1 MGVSYKKLWKLLID
15 KNMGKGQLRE
25 AAHLAPHTLTKMGK
39 GEPVSLTVLCRI
51 CDTLGVDLGDIVS
64 YTPAQKEDIPE

>member
-1 MGVSYKKLWKLLID
+1 MAISYKKLWKLLID
-15 KNMGKGQLRE
+15 KNMGKGHLRE

-51 CDTLGVDLGDIVS
+51 CETLDVDLGDIVS
-64 YTPAQKEDIPE
+64 YTPNHKEDNLE